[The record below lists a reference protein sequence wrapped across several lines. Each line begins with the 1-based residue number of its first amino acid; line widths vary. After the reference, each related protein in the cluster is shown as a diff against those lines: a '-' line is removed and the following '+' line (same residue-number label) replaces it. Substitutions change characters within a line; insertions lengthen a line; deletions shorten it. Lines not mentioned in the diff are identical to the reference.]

1 MYLSDKKNGID
12 RVTHDHEELEVLL
25 ESFSKQ
31 YEEIVN
37 ESENIEARF
46 YYTTHAGNSNRHSS
60 DKRSFNARNRGV
72 DIGFESE
79 CPSCSRSAGVLTM
92 SNLIFDI
99 IYYTTFVGFYCYSW
113 CWFRRPCGWAIW
125 NERR

>member
-37 ESENIEARF
+37 ESENIEVDPNAQPDV
-46 YYTTHAGNSNRHSS
+46 GNSNSDSS
-60 DKRSFNARNRGV
+60 DQRSFNAGNCGV

-92 SNLIFDI
+92 SNLLF
-99 IYYTTFVGFYCYSW
+99 IYYTMLVGFYCYSW
-113 CWFRRPCGWAIW
+113 CWIRCPCGWAIW
-125 NERR
+125 DER

>member
-37 ESENIEARF
+37 ESENIEVDP
-46 YYTTHAGNSNRHSS
+46 TTQFTLA
-60 DKRSFNARNRGV
+60 
-72 DIGFESE
+72 IL
-79 CPSCSRSAGVLTM
+79 LTV
-92 SNLIFDI
+92 IPHRP
-99 IYYTTFVGFYCYSW
+99 TFIRRRKSW
-113 CWFRRPCGWAIW
+113 S
-125 NERR
+125 